1 MTTQLDTVFGD
12 QPTLIRRC
20 TVSMAHAIEG
30 AEAPRG
36 MTHAEL
42 MALPVSFPLDVAN
55 RALDLGRT
63 TGFALAKQ
71 GAYPI
76 RVLRLGRQYRCTRY
90 DLLRYLGLEVD
101 SVEAPAEPAAA

>member
-1 MTTQLDTVFGD
+1 
-12 QPTLIRRC
+12 
-20 TVSMAHAIEG
+20 MAHAIEG

-55 RALDLGRT
+55 RALNLGRT

-71 GAYPI
+71 GAYPV
-76 RVLRLGRQYRCTRY
+76 RVLRLGRQYRVTRY
-90 DLLRYLGLEVD
+90 DLLRYLGLEAD
-101 SVEAPAEPAAA
+101 GAKETERMAA